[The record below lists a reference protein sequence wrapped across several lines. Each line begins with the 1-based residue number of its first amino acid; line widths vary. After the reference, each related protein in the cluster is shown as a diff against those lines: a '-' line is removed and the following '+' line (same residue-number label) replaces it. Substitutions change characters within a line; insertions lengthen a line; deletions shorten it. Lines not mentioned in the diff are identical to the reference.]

1 MAKRWIFTGL
11 TVAMALGLIGLLA
24 YTSESVHRAGEPA
37 RTITEVERPAVTPV
51 PAERPVER
59 EVGPTFHGTGLMLTY

>member
-24 YTSESVHRAGEPA
+24 YTSESVHHTAEPA
-37 RTITEVERPAVTPV
+37 PAITE
-51 PAERPVER
+51 R
-59 EVGPTFHGTGLMLTY
+59 EMGPTLHRNGLMLTH

>member
-11 TVAMALGLIGLLA
+11 TVAMVLGLIGLLA
-24 YTSESVHRAGEPA
+24 YTSESVHHVAEPPRPSREVA
-37 RTITEVERPAVTPV
+37 RPRVTPA

-59 EVGPTFHGTGLMLTY
+59 EIGPTLHGTGLMLTY

>member
-24 YTSESVHRAGEPA
+24 YTSESVHHVGGPA
-37 RTITEVERPAVTPV
+37 RTITEVPRPRITPV
-51 PAERPVER
+51 PVER
-59 EVGPTFHGTGLMLTY
+59 EIGPTFHGTGLMLTY

>member
-24 YTSESVHRAGEPA
+24 YTGESVHRVAEPA
-37 RTITEVERPAVTPV
+37 RIITEVERPAVPPV
-51 PAERPVER
+51 PVER

>member
-11 TVAMALGLIGLLA
+11 TVALGLIGLLA
-24 YTSESVHRAGEPA
+24 YTSESVHRVAQPA
-37 RTITEVERPAVTPV
+37 PTITEVERPRITPA

>member
-24 YTSESVHRAGEPA
+24 YTSESVHRVAALA
-37 RTITEVERPAVTPV
+37 RTIIEVPRPRTTPAPV
-51 PAERPVER
+51 ERPVER